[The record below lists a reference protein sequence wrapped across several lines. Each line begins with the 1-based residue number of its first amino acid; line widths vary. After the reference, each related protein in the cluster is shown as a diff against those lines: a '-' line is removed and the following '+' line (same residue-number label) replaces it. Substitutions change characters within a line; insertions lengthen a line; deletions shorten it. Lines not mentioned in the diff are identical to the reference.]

1 MLVNLI
7 LNLYYASQWKK
18 YVFYHPEK
26 GVVYYV
32 VLLSVLSSCT
42 WYLILNVSFNP
53 ITYYSE
59 ENFDI
64 IQKLM
69 IMQYCRFL
77 DS

>member
-1 MLVNLI
+1 MK
-7 LNLYYASQWKK
+7 YA
-18 YVFYHPEK
+18 FYHPEK

-69 IMQYCRFL
+69 YMSRL
-77 DS
+77 DF